1 MPDIQRETEPMI
13 QLRHVTKVFTRGKQ
27 SVHAL
32 TDVSLDIMPGD
43 IQGIIGFSGAGKS
56 TLVRCINLLE
66 RPTFGVVRVDGQN
79 LTELDE
85 SSLRATR
92 RNIGMIF
99 QQFNLMS
106 SRTVA
111 SNVALALRHMSSA
124 EKNDKVVELLKLVG
138 LEQKAR
144 AYPSELSGGQ
154 KQRVAIARALANEP
168 KVLLCDEATSALD
181 PETTQDVLDLIKEI
195 NQKYGITVV
204 VITHEMAVVK
214 QICSSVAVMEAGRIV
229 ESGDIYDVFSSP
241 KMPITRRFINTTS
254 GIDQIKRD
262 LLSNPEALPLPH
274 GSRIV
279 EFAYRQDSAGYA
291 LISSLSRE
299 FDIDINVIYGNME
312 FLCKK
317 PLGHMLT
324 IITGNETN
332 IADAMQ
338 KAESGGTKTEVLY
351 RA

>member
-1 MPDIQRETEPMI
+1 MSDTQKKPEPMI
-13 QLRHVTKVFTRGKQ
+13 QLKHVTKTFTRGKQ
-27 SVHAL
+27 SVQAL
-32 TDVSLDIMPGD
+32 TDVSIDIMPGD

-66 RPTFGVVRVDGQN
+66 RPTFGIVRVDGKDM
-79 LTELDE
+79 TELDE
-85 SSLRATR
+85 SALRVMR

-111 SNVALALRHMSSA
+111 SNVALPLSHLSSA
-124 EKNDKVVELLKLVG
+124 AKSKRVIELLNLVG
-138 LEQKAR
+138 LEQKAN

-181 PETTQDVLDLIKEI
+181 PETTQDVLKLISEI
-195 NQKYGITVV
+195 NKKYGITVV

-214 QICSSVAVMEAGRIV
+214 QICDCVAVMEAGRIV
-229 ESGDIYDVFSSP
+229 ESGDIYDVFSAP

-254 GIDQIKRD
+254 GIDQIKHEI
-262 LLSNPEALPLPH
+262 LSNPEALPLPH

-279 EFAYRQDSAGYA
+279 EFSYRENSSGYA
-291 LISSLSRE
+291 LVSSLSKE
-299 FDIDINVIYGNME
+299 FDIDVNIIYGNME

-324 IITGNETN
+324 VITGSDTD
-332 IADAMQ
+332 IAEAMQ
-338 KAESGGTKTEVLY
+338 KAEASGTRTEVLY
-351 RA
+351 HA